1 MRSWIEHLEEENMN
15 FRRAQ
20 DLLLTR
26 INKLD
31 IDTEEIKDGLISKQC
46 VDDFL
51 KDVKR
56 IVEKPL

>member
-15 FRRAQ
+15 FRRTQ
-20 DLLLTR
+20 DLLLAR

-31 IDTEEIKDGLISKQC
+31 TDTTGILSGPISKQY

-51 KDVKR
+51 KDIKK

>member
-15 FRRAQ
+15 FRRTQ
-20 DLLLTR
+20 DLLLAR

-31 IDTEEIKDGLISKQC
+31 TDTTGILSDPISKQLL
-46 VDDFL
+46 DDFL
-51 KDVKR
+51 KDIKK

>member
-15 FRRAQ
+15 FRRTQ
-20 DLLLTR
+20 DLLLAR

-31 IDTEEIKDGLISKQC
+31 TDTTGIISDPISKQLL
-46 VDDFL
+46 DDFL
-51 KDVKR
+51 KDIKK

>member
-15 FRRAQ
+15 FRRTQ
-20 DLLLTR
+20 DLLLAR

-31 IDTEEIKDGLISKQC
+31 VDTTGILSDPISKQLL
-46 VDDFL
+46 DDFL
-51 KDVKR
+51 KDIKK